1 MSTVAFGP
9 VELFVL
15 KFPQAGLP
23 SRFKQAVAEV
33 LESGAVTLLDI
44 VVAQRLEDDRLEVIE
59 FDALSDHLEI
69 TSLELNAQG
78 LIGDEDLAEVA
89 ADLPVGETA
98 VVIAIEHT
106 WARQVVGSMMDA
118 GASVVLTER
127 IPAAVVNEV
136 ALLAGLDDVA

>member
-1 MSTVAFGP
+1 MSTAAFGP
-9 VELFVL
+9 VELFIL
-15 KFPQAGLP
+15 SFPQPELP
-23 SRFKQAVAEV
+23 TRFRQAVAEV

-44 VVAQRLEDDRLEVIE
+44 VIARRLEDERLEIIE

-98 VVIAIEHT
+98 IAIAIEHT

-127 IPAAVVNEV
+127 IPATVVNEV
-136 ALLAGLDDVA
+136 ALLAAID